1 MYQSELASIAH
12 AEAMRAYQAQY
23 GHPMKGYTS
32 PAQVDAARA
41 NALYWNARPGG
52 MRGGS
57 YRFEDQPGA
66 LEDNIIGQTLGE
78 LGEAFDQKTLMYTAA
93 GAVAG
98 MYLVGGHDVKSA
110 GIGAVAG
117 FLLSKVF

>member
-32 PAQVDAARA
+32 PEQVDMARA
-41 NALYWNARPGG
+41 NALYYNARPGG
-52 MRGGS
+52 MRGS
-57 YRFEDQPGA
+57 RFEDQPGA
-66 LEDNIIGQTLGE
+66 LTDNIIGQTLGE

-93 GAVAG
+93 GAIAG
-98 MYLVGGHDVKSA
+98 MYLVGGHNVKSA
-110 GIGAVAG
+110 GMGAVAG